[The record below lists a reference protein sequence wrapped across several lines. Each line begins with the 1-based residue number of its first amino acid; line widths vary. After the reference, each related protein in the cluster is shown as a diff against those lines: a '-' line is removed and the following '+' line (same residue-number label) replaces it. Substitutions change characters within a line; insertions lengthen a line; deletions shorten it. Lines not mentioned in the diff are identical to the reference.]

1 MPDGREFQNRYKLGQ
16 EQKTEGGMLIQRK
29 TFDVIAQDLNESTCE
44 NIYFEGD
51 RIDEVLHL

>member
-16 EQKTEGGMLIQRK
+16 EQSTEGGMLIQRK
-29 TFDVIAQDLNESTCE
+29 TLDVNAQDFNECICE

-51 RIDEVLHL
+51 CIDEVLHL